1 MTEETTN
8 TSGSSTEQADDLSWE
23 TLEREV
29 EAETVVQT
37 EAAEKTDVT
46 TTSTEPVEEHP
57 TVKGRKAWEFVNDKI
72 GSLESKLDQFIS
84 RASKETPAVNTKHD
98 GDLFETLNAVEPCPV
113 DPDIPLNAREQ
124 IQLDSWKT
132 RTQGVLAQRS
142 KQQYTDEYL
151 GKMNKLSDEGGELHA
166 RVIHMI
172 TSDNSPFNRMNTGKG
187 DVDAELNYVRAL
199 KSLIKEA
206 KANPEKAVSK
216 TEGTGVTV
224 STTKDTSHK
233 AAPKL
238 EPEAQAYADYLG
250 MSADDR
256 ADAMTRQLVPG
267 AR

>member
-1 MTEETTN
+1 MAEETTN

-29 EAETVVQT
+29 EAETVQT
-37 EAAEKTDVT
+37 EETVKEDATA
-46 TTSTEPVEEHP
+46 TSMEPVEEHP

-72 GSLESKLDQFIS
+72 GSLETKLDQFIS
-84 RASKETPAVNTKHD
+84 RASKETPAVNSPKAD
-98 GDLFETLNAVEPCPV
+98 GDLFEALNAVEPCPV

-132 RTQGVLAQRS
+132 RTQGVIAQRS
-142 KQQYTDEYL
+142 RQQYTDEYL
-151 GKMNKLSDEGGELHA
+151 SKMNKLSDEGGELHA

-199 KSLIKEA
+199 KSLLKEA
-206 KANPEKAVSK
+206 KSAEKAVSK

-233 AAPKL
+233 VAPKL

-250 MSADDR
+250 MSSEDR